1 KSKGSSAKSAPKPPK
16 SAAKQPKPPKE
27 PMPPVPVARGTV
39 LWAKMQGYPYWPAI
53 VETEKVPNRQM
64 RVAGWSFVRFF
75 GTAQYAYVQL

>member
-1 KSKGSSAKSAPKPPK
+1 MRGARNGSGGGEVGQP
-16 SAAKQPKPPKE
+16 KQPKPPKE

-64 RVAGWSFVRFF
+64 RVAGTRP
-75 GTAQYAYVQL
+75 AQ